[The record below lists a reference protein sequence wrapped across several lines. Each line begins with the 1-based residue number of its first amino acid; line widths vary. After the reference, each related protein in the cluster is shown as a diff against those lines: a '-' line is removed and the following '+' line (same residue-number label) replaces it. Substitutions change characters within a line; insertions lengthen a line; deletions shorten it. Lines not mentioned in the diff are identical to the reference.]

1 MKKHVA
7 ATMTAAMVV
16 GGAMGAAGNRAMSG
30 DQIKDNTV
38 DSSEVQKDSLAAR
51 DLAVDSVGSS
61 ELAPNSVNSSSI
73 QDGQVQANDIAPGSV
88 GLKQID
94 REVVASLVQ
103 DQIDHG
109 VDRAGQM
116 VATFTQRDWA
126 FAGEAQNHLVTLDV
140 TLADGTEP
148 ALAELQ
154 VSGRT
159 MATCVV
165 VPVEVAGRT
174 VGSCSATAV
183 VVGGGNFAVKVTGNQ
198 QVSTA
203 TTFYL
208 AG

>member
-1 MKKHVA
+1 MRKYVA
-7 ATMTAAMVV
+7 AGMTAAMIA
-16 GGAMGAAGNRAMSG
+16 GGAAGVAGNRAMSG
-30 DQIKDNTV
+30 DQIKNNTI
-38 DSSEVQKDSLAAR
+38 DSTEIQKDSLASR
-51 DLAVDSVGSS
+51 DLAVNSVGSS
-61 ELAPNSVNSSSI
+61 ELAPNSVKSSSI
-73 QDGQVQANDIAPGSV
+73 QDGQVQADDIAPGSV
-88 GLKQID
+88 GAKQLD

-116 VATFTQRDWA
+116 IASFNQRDWA
-126 FAGEAQNHLVTLDV
+126 FAAEAQNHLVTLDV
-140 TLADGTEP
+140 TLTGGTEP

-159 MATCVV
+159 LATCVV

-183 VVGGGNFAVKVTGNQ
+183 VVGGGNFAVEVTGNQ
-198 QVSTA
+198 QVTTA